1 MSEIFSDVWNYHAPL
16 KQKSVRGNYA
26 LFMTRELSKAIMTK
40 SQIKNSY
47 VKWPSR
53 ENFTAYNKAKNK
65 YNSLTRKAKRKS
77 FKETTKN
84 GVMSNR
90 TFWKTVKPFLTNKGC
105 MTNDCINSE
114 KDGDIVRDEK
124 VLVELFNEKN
134 IYNCNYNLV
143 PEGSILGPMLFN
155 IFMNELFFC
164 ISNSELLNFA
174 DDNTISAAE
183 NAIEELIST

>member
-1 MSEIFSDVWNYHAPL
+1 
-16 KQKSVRGNYA
+16 
-26 LFMTRELSKAIMTK
+26 
-40 SQIKNSY
+40 
-47 VKWPSR
+47 
-53 ENFTAYNKAKNK
+53 
-65 YNSLTRKAKRKS
+65 
-77 FKETTKN
+77 
-84 GVMSNR
+84 MSNR

-183 NAIEELIST
+183 NAVEELIST